1 MGILGE
7 VIGVEKSLFFLLI
20 ERVGGRALKAH
31 GRIVQ
36 LGQFS
41 LARQQ
46 TVSGRQIS
54 ETHHFQARTARK
66 HDFFE
71 LILTRSHRA

>member
-1 MGILGE
+1 MDILGE
-7 VIGVEKSLFFLLI
+7 VIGVEKSLFLLLI

-46 TVSGRQIS
+46 TVSGPQN
-54 ETHHFQARTARK
+54 
-66 HDFFE
+66 
-71 LILTRSHRA
+71 

>member
-1 MGILGE
+1 MKVISSIGMGILGE
-7 VIGVEKSLFFLLI
+7 VIGVEEGLFFLLI
-20 ERVGGRALKAH
+20 ARVGGRALKSH

-46 TVSGRQIS
+46 TFSGAQIS
-54 ETHHFQARTARK
+54 ETHLPQAQTAQK
-66 HDFFE
+66 HDF
-71 LILTRSHRA
+71 AN